1 MILFLTACCVFL
13 GYLVYGLTGFGASIV
28 ALPLIVQFVP
38 LKLAVAM
45 MLAMD
50 LVAGILFGLKNR
62 GDVNFSEARSLLIW
76 MGVGMVLGVT
86 LLIQAPESLLLSLLG
101 GFALFQSARNL
112 LSRSKTYN
120 PIASHWRILYGTVGG
135 VLSALFGTGGPL
147 YIVYIARRLPSET
160 VRRATVAFLILIA
173 SLGRLGLFI
182 FAGLIFDPRLGPY
195 LMLCLPVCL
204 AAVYT
209 GSLLRKRLHV
219 RHLNQLVWVIVGI
232 AGISLLWRHF
242 PTLAIL

>member
-1 MILFLTACCVFL
+1 MILFFTACCVFL

-50 LVAGILFGLKNR
+50 LVAGVLFGLKNR
-62 GDVNFSEARSLLIW
+62 GDVNFGEAKPLLLW
-76 MGVGMVLGVT
+76 MGIGMVLGVT
-86 LLIQAPESLLLSLLG
+86 LLVQAPEAILLSVLG
-101 GFALFQSARNL
+101 AFALFQSARNL
-112 LSRSKTYN
+112 LSQSKSYV
-120 PIASHWRILYGTVGG
+120 PIASQWRVFYGTVGG
-135 VLSALFGTGGPL
+135 ILSALFGTGGPL
-147 YIVYIARRLPSET
+147 YIVYIARRLSSEPA
-160 VRRATVAFLILIA
+160 RRATVAFLILIA

-204 AAVYT
+204 GAVVS

-219 RHLNQLVWVIVGI
+219 RHLNQLVWVIVGV
-232 AGISLLWRHF
+232 AGLSLLWRHL
-242 PTLAIL
+242 PTLAWL

>member
-1 MILFLTACCVFL
+1 
-13 GYLVYGLTGFGASIV
+13 
-28 ALPLIVQFVP
+28 
-38 LKLAVAM
+38 M

-62 GDVNFSEARSLLIW
+62 GDVNFSEVRSLLIW
-76 MGVGMVLGVT
+76 MGIGMVLGVT
-86 LLIQAPESLLLSLLG
+86 LLLSLLG
-101 GFALFQSARNL
+101 AFALFQSARNL

-120 PIASHWRILYGTVGG
+120 PIASHWRIVYGTVGG

-160 VRRATVAFLILIA
+160 ARRATVAFLILIA

-242 PTLAIL
+242 PTLAML